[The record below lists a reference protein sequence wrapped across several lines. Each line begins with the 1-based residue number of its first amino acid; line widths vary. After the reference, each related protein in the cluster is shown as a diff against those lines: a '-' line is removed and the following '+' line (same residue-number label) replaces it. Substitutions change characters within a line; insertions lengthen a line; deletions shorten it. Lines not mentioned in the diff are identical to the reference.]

1 MFTGIGIKAI
11 IAAVLVAAV
20 GGAWLYVR
28 HLSAENAKLTANNAV
43 LATTLESEKAA
54 REAIA
59 TAREQ
64 DARIAAE
71 AIQATAQ
78 RAAKVNVIKQEVVR
92 VERVPIG
99 CPEVGPAAALALGRL
114 RDAAA
119 GNQAGSDP
127 AKPAGQPVDVR
138 PGAGRP

>member
-1 MFTGIGIKAI
+1 MFGIKAI

-28 HLSAENAKLTANNAV
+28 HLSSENAKLTANNAV

-64 DARIAAE
+64 DARIAAD

-78 RAAKVNVIKQEVVR
+78 RAARVNVIKQEIIHAPP
-92 VERVPIG
+92 VPTG
-99 CPEVGPAAALALGRL
+99 CAPVGPAVGIVLDRL
-114 RDAAA
+114 RHAA
-119 GNQAGSDP
+119 GNGQAGGHSP
-127 AKPAGQPVDVR
+127 EAAGKPSPVR
-138 PGAGRP
+138 PGTAGP